1 MDMVATEGIGSR
13 VEDLGESVGLLGRPR
28 GDPQRV
34 VGIEVGEVLGDPVR
48 GGIQRVGPNPREDEL
63 MDAVGRRNI
72 ADVLALHELSRGIA
86 IVTS

>member
-1 MDMVATEGIGSR
+1 
-13 VEDLGESVGLLGRPR
+13 
-28 GDPQRV
+28 
-34 VGIEVGEVLGDPVR
+34 VLGDRVR